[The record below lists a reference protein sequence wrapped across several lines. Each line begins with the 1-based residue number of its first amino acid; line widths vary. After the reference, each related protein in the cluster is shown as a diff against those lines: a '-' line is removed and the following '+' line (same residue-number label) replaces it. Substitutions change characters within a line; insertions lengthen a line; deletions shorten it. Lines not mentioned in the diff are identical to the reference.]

1 MCRVQA
7 AEDIIGDDADAPD
20 ANGLSDAAGVIAAEE
35 EVAPAEKAPVEAVA
49 DEAVVEVPHGTS
61 IDLSSDSHRLPTPRP
76 AMPSMATVSPLPI
89 TSDDVPMV
97 NWNVHEPHPSDSAL
111 NLQPVLTTRM
121 RGKVSELSDL
131 ARKVDTKA
139 CTSITDQF
147 AEILSEMAAPT
158 DAEEG
163 AADEEADIAPN
174 VVQEVVDAEFW
185 STRVVED
192 TRKGMEGIMASNWQD
207 HGAAS
212 DVDIKSVHS
221 DSVELGEGAASDVFI
236 MSATGDSVE
245 LKDADGHL
253 SVMIQVFV

>member
-20 ANGLSDAAGVIAAEE
+20 ANGVSDAAGVIAAGE

-89 TSDDVPMV
+89 TGDDVPILD
-97 NWNVHEPHPSDSAL
+97 WNVDEPHHSDSAL

-121 RGKVSELSDL
+121 REKVSELSDL

-139 CTSITDQF
+139 CNMQSDGCTVPRPFLDAVLLYTMQCHFYVVLNSELRLLQSTAIPLELSNAIYLAWRRYVRLLLKGSTVRFFVLCRYLRMRSF
-147 AEILSEMAAPT
+147 ACTQQA
-158 DAEEG
+158 
-163 AADEEADIAPN
+163 
-174 VVQEVVDAEFW
+174 
-185 STRVVED
+185 
-192 TRKGMEGIMASNWQD
+192 
-207 HGAAS
+207 
-212 DVDIKSVHS
+212 
-221 DSVELGEGAASDVFI
+221 
-236 MSATGDSVE
+236 
-245 LKDADGHL
+245 HL
-253 SVMIQVFV
+253 